1 MTTLGSYITLGRSG
15 LRVSPLTLGTM
26 TFGEDWGWGASPE
39 TSEAIL
45 AEYLDRGG
53 NVVDTANVYTNGH
66 SEKIIGDFFAAR
78 PGLREHIVLS
88 TKFFGN
94 LHPGDPNGGGSS
106 RKALIAQLDE
116 SLRRL
121 QTDYV
126 DLYWLHNWD
135 RHAPID
141 ETLRALDDLVIA
153 GKIRYVGLSDVPAW
167 VAAQAQTI
175 DQFRGWA
182 PVTALQL
189 EYSLLDRTSEG
200 ELLPMAEALGIGVL
214 PWSPLRGGQLSG
226 KYIRNNDPPADSRS
240 GRYVEPTERDWDVI
254 EAVARLAAELGVSS
268 AEVALAWVRSRPRSL
283 PRSSERA
290 PLNSCGPI
298 SPHSR
303 SPSLRSNSL
312 LLTSHR
318 RHPSTSPPPSTP
330 RSPQYSGSAA
340 RPSMVSSSR
349 CGRSCSPAQPATE
362 FTPAARTAARPFA
375 AGRRAEPKASPSRTS
390 SKTPQDPLE
399 KLDRPRSSGWVP
411 EARTMLPPDSR
422 VVPPSVALT
431 RCFSIFSIS
440 AFLDT

>member
-45 AEYLDRGG
+45 AGYLDRGG

-189 EYSLLDRTSEG
+189 EYSLLERTPEG

-226 KYIRNNDPPADSRS
+226 KYIRNSDPPADSRS

-268 AEVALAWVRSRPRSL
+268 AEVSLAWVRSRPAVTSTLIGARTI
-283 PRSSERA
+283 EQ
-290 PLNSCGPI
+290 
-298 SPHSR
+298 
-303 SPSLRSNSL
+303 LRSNLASL
-312 LLTSHR
+312 EITLAPEQLAALDEPSTPSLDFPAAINAEITPIFGFGGATIDGVELPVWPQLLTS
-318 RHPSTSPPPSTP
+318 ST
-330 RSPQYSGSAA
+330 RY
-340 RPSMVSSSR
+340 
-349 CGRSCSPAQPATE
+349 
-362 FTPAARTAARPFA
+362 
-375 AGRRAEPKASPSRTS
+375 
-390 SKTPQDPLE
+390 
-399 KLDRPRSSGWVP
+399 
-411 EARTMLPPDSR
+411 
-422 VVPPSVALT
+422 
-431 RCFSIFSIS
+431 
-440 AFLDT
+440 